1 MSINKRSFHRHD
13 DFNKVRDFLIDIF
26 NLIGKFLNWIPSMFE
41 NTWRGPCGPEYLDEE
56 DEYIKIWEAED
67 EEIAAVTICKPSGEF
82 RIFIHPDHREH
93 EDSLIE
99 SLEKQHADM
108 KTDDKPSKL
117 HFILEA
123 GDTYRENLL
132 KERGYENKGVCEHN
146 RILPEYYEVVSI
158 PLHEGY
164 KIRHVNVETDFEQYV
179 AVQGSVFSHCGN
191 MTQELFKN
199 YTEAEF
205 YNSERDIVVVAPDG
219 TFAAFATGRLD
230 PISKL
235 AEVEPVGVH
244 PDHRRKGLGKAVV
257 LECIRRLQEHGAKK
271 IVILGAASTEGATHL
286 YDSLGFNRANVHVW
300 VKEV

>member
-1 MSINKRSFHRHD
+1 
-13 DFNKVRDFLIDIF
+13 
-26 NLIGKFLNWIPSMFE
+26 MFE
-41 NTWRGPCGPEYLDEE
+41 NMWRGPCGPTMYQDEE
-56 DEYIKIWEAED
+56 DEYVKIWENEVR
-67 EEIAAVTICKPSGEF
+67 ETAAVTISKPSGDC
-82 RIFIHPDHREH
+82 RLFIHPDYRSH
-93 EDSLIE
+93 EEEDALIA
-99 SLEKQHADM
+99 SLEKQQSDM
-108 KTDDKPSKL
+108 RT
-117 HFILEA
+117 
-123 GDTYRENLL
+123 GDTPKMYFIVESGDTLRENIL

-164 KIRHVNVETDFEQYV
+164 KIRHVDIETDFEQYV

-191 MTQELFKN
+191 MTYEMFKN
-199 YTEAEF
+199 YIEAEF

-244 PDHRRKGLGKAVV
+244 PDHRRKGLGKAIV

-271 IVILGAASTEGATHL
+271 IVILGAASTEGATRL
-286 YDSLGFNRANVHVW
+286 YDSLGFNRTNVHVW